1 MILIFRC
8 LARNRPQ
15 WLQQKQSCRTFV
27 DAKIKWVRERGLDHA
42 VEKEKNLRPM
52 LALKN
57 LIKSEPSKSL
67 PVSVAAENK
76 ERLSLPYRAI
86 EFIRRYPSVFEE
98 FRPSGSGVRPH
109 VRLTPEVLSL
119 DQDEQLIYDNPDH
132 RQTAA
137 DRLLKLL
144 MLTRVNK
151 LPLHVIDRLR
161 WDLGLPHDYVRS
173 LVPEYPDYFQ
183 VTSVTSDTSPGSE
196 VLALELVCWID
207 ELAVST
213 MEKRAMAKADPPY
226 RKGMPLTFPLQ
237 FSRSFDMEKKVKKWV
252 DEWQKLPYIS
262 PYENAL
268 HLQPKS
274 DQAEKWTVAV
284 LHELLHLL
292 VSKKTDRDH
301 ILYLGEQLGLRS
313 RFKRA
318 LINHPGI
325 FYLSNKIRT
334 HTVVLR
340 EAFKRDLLVEKHP
353 MLGMRYQYIHLM
365 NKERDQLK
373 QAGTSDGSRKQARKT
388 GATKGDDD
396 SEEEQH
402 EESYGSSWSESEDV
416 SDDEEYED
424 DDDDEDEDE
433 DENESAANGS
443 VVLGRERMI
452 RNPHIELKRPL
463 RSSVQERSV
472 GGYSKRRGDR
482 NPRTI
487 SGRTTSYRGHKA
499 GVRS

>member
-1 MILIFRC
+1 MVIFRC
-8 LARNRPQ
+8 LARNRPE
-15 WLQQKQSCRTFV
+15 WLWQQQSCRTFV

-42 VEKEKNLRPM
+42 VEKEKHLRPM
-52 LALKN
+52 LALKS

-86 EFIRRYPSVFEE
+86 EFIRRYPFVFEE
-98 FRPSGSGVRPH
+98 FRPSGSGVLPH

-161 WDLGLPHDYVRS
+161 WDLGLPPDYVRT
-173 LVPEYPDYFQ
+173 LVPDYPDYFQ

-213 MEKRAMAKADPPY
+213 MEKRAMAKSDPTF
-226 RKGMPLTFPLQ
+226 RKGMPLAFPLQ
-237 FSRSFDMEKKVKKWV
+237 FSRGFDMEKKVKKWV

-274 DQAEKWTVAV
+274 DQAEKWTVAI

-301 ILYLGEQLGLRS
+301 ILCLGEQLGLRS

-318 LINHPGI
+318 LLNHPGI

-353 MLGMRYQYIHLM
+353 MMGMRYQYIHLM
-365 NKERDQLK
+365 NKGRDQSS
-373 QAGTSDGSRKQARKT
+373 GTSDGSRQQAWKT
-388 GATKGDDD
+388 GATKGDDG
-396 SEEEQH
+396 SEDEQH
-402 EESYGSSWSESEDV
+402 EESYGSSWSEAEDV
-416 SDDEEYED
+416 SDDDDADDNEEDED
-424 DDDDEDEDE
+424 DEDE
-433 DENESAANGS
+433 DENESATRSA
-443 VVLGRERMI
+443 VLGRERMI
-452 RNPHIELKRPL
+452 RNPHIELKRPF

-472 GGYSKRRGDR
+472 GGYSNRRGDK
-482 NPRTI
+482 NPET
-487 SGRTTSYRGHKA
+487 SGRRTSYRGHKA

>member
-1 MILIFRC
+1 MVLIFRC
-8 LARNRPQ
+8 LARNQPQ
-15 WLQQKQSCRTFV
+15 WPRQQQSCRTFV
-27 DAKIKWVRERGLDHA
+27 DAKVKWVRDRALDHA

-76 ERLSLPYRAI
+76 DRLSLPIRAI
-86 EFIRRYPSVFEE
+86 EFIRNYPSVFEE
-98 FRPSGSGVRPH
+98 FRPSGAGIRPH
-109 VRLTPEVLSL
+109 VRLTPEVLGL

-137 DRLLKLL
+137 DRLLRLL
-144 MLTRVNK
+144 MLSRFNK
-151 LPLHVIDRLR
+151 LPLHTIDRLR
-161 WDLGLPHDYVRS
+161 WDLGLPPDYMHT
-173 LVPEYPDYFQ
+173 LVPDYPDYFQ

-213 MEKRAMAKADPPY
+213 MEKWARAETDPLY
-226 RKGMPLTFPLQ
+226 RKGMPLAFPLQ
-237 FSRSFDMEKKVKKWV
+237 YSRGFDLEKKVKKWV

-274 DQAEKWTVAV
+274 DQADKWTVAV
-284 LHELLHLL
+284 LHELLHIL
-292 VSKKTDRDH
+292 VSKKTERDH
-301 ILYLGEQLGLRS
+301 IFCLGEQLGLRS

-325 FYLSNKIRT
+325 FYISNKIRT

-353 MLGMRYQYIHLM
+353 LMGMRYQYIHLM
-365 NKERDQLK
+365 NKGRDHLNP
-373 QAGTSDGSRKQARKT
+373 AGASDGSRQKAQKT
-388 GATKGDDD
+388 GATNGDDGN
-396 SEEEQH
+396 EEEH
-402 EESYGSSWSESEDV
+402 EESYGSSWSEAEDV
-416 SDDEEYED
+416 SDDDEADEE
-424 DDDDEDEDE
+424 DEEDE
-433 DENESAANGS
+433 DENEPAAHRS
-443 VVLGRERMI
+443 VILGRERMI
-452 RNPHIELKRPL
+452 RNPHIVKRPL
-463 RSSVQERSV
+463 GSSVQESSV
-472 GGYSKRRGDR
+472 GGYSNRRGDKK
-482 NPRTI
+482 PKSI
-487 SGRTTSYRGHKA
+487 SGRTRMCRGHNA